1 MKHIFIIGNGISG
14 ITTAR
19 YIRKQNP
26 EIKIT
31 VIGNE
36 TDYFY
41 ARTALMYLY
50 MGHLQFNDTKP
61 YEDGFWKK
69 NRISLVKGDVVSLR
83 PEDRKFLLA
92 DGRSFV
98 FDQLVIASGSKPL
111 MANWPG
117 ETLSGIQGFYG
128 MNDLA
133 LLEENTQNIRNTTVI
148 GGGLIGIELA
158 EMLHTRGLY
167 VTFLV
172 REGRYMERI
181 LPPEESELVHQE
193 IRRNG
198 ICLQLNTAVKAF
210 HADRN
215 GRVSKVETTTG
226 QEIPTQLACISIG
239 VTPNI
244 DWLNGSGVNTRRGV
258 LVDAHFQTNFP
269 NIFAVGDCAEF
280 QNPLPGQRPLEQLW
294 YTGKMHGEVLGKVLG
309 GGKAMYQKGVFF
321 NSAKFFDMEYQ
332 VYGDVTPDVP
342 AGVQEVFWQH
352 PHDHKSIRIR
362 YNATTGSV
370 IGFLV
375 MGIRFRQQACQEWIR
390 RKTPIKEVLTNLK
403 MAFFDPE
410 FFDTF
415 GTEVREVYKAATGKP
430 WTMPSIP
437 KRTFWPFYR
446 PK

>member
-1 MKHIFIIGNGISG
+1 MKHVFIIGNGISG

-26 EIKIT
+26 DIKIT

-50 MGHLQFNDTKP
+50 MGHLQFEDTKP
-61 YEDGFWKK
+61 YEDGFWEK
-69 NRISLVKGDVVSLR
+69 NRISLIKGDVVSLQA
-83 PEDRKFLLA
+83 EDRKLFLA
-92 DGRSFV
+92 DGRSVV

-117 ETLSGIQGFYG
+117 KTLDGIQGFYG

-133 LLEENTQNIRNTTVI
+133 LLEENTRNIRNAVVI

-158 EMLHTRGLY
+158 EMLHTRGIHI
-167 VTFLV
+167 TFLV
-172 REGRYMERI
+172 RENRYMERI

-198 ICLQLNTAVKAF
+198 VRLQLNTEVKAF
-210 HADRN
+210 HGDGN
-215 GRVSKVETTTG
+215 GRVSMVETTTSE
-226 QEIPTQLACISIG
+226 EIPTELACISIG

-244 DWLNGSGVNTRRGV
+244 AWLNGSGINTNRGV
-258 LVDAHFQTNFP
+258 LVDAHFKTNFP
-269 NIFAVGDCAEF
+269 DIFAVGDCAEF
-280 QNPLPGQRPLEQLW
+280 QNPLPEQRPLEQLW
-294 YTGKMHGEVLGKVLG
+294 YTGKMHGEVVGTVLG
-309 GGKAMYQKGVFF
+309 GGLATYQKGVFF

-332 VYGDVTPDVP
+332 VYGDVTSDVP
-342 AGVQEVFWQH
+342 MGVQEIFWQH
-352 PHDHKSIRIR
+352 GHEHKSIRIR
-362 YNATTGSV
+362 YNARSGSV

-375 MGIRFRQQACQEWIR
+375 MGIRFRQQACQKWIKR
-390 RKTPIKEVLTNLK
+390 QTPIEEVLRNLN

-410 FFDTF
+410 FFYTF
-415 GTEVREVYKAATGKP
+415 GTEVREAYEAATGNP
-430 WTMPSIP
+430 RAITTTL
-437 KRTFWPFYR
+437 KRTFWPIFR